1 MNKIKTNQVWQVP
14 EGRIIIGEVFPV
26 SAKVFSALS
35 GKLEIWLH
43 SEILLYGE
51 LVA

>member
-1 MNKIKTNQVWQVP
+1 MIKTNQVWNVAG
-14 EGRIIIGEVFPV
+14 GRVIIGDVFPV
-26 SAKVFSALS
+26 SVKVFSVIS
-35 GKLEIWLH
+35 GKLEMWLH